1 MVRYGNSSSA
11 MSLTVMSKKQ
21 CSMTIGALA
30 KAASIGVETIR
41 YYQRRG
47 LMMEP
52 EKPYGSIR
60 HYDEQALA
68 RLHFIR
74 TAQWLGFSLDEI
86 GGLLTLQDGTHCDE
100 ARALGEQ
107 KLTSVR
113 RKILSLQRIE
123 RALDE
128 LVQQCCVQQAN
139 VNCPVPHSVMDVKNL
154 PRMKYLK
161 TSDSSSF
168 HNNFLTLS

>member
-1 MVRYGNSSSA
+1 
-11 MSLTVMSKKQ
+11 MSKKTR
-21 CSMTIGALA
+21 SMTIGVLA
-30 KAASIGVETIR
+30 KAAGIGVETIR

-47 LMMEP
+47 LVAEP

-60 HYDEQALA
+60 HYDDQALA

-113 RKILSLQRIE
+113 QKISNLQRIE
-123 RALDE
+123 RALDG
-128 LVQQCCVQQAN
+128 LVQECCTQRGN
-139 VNCPVPHSVMDVKNL
+139 VECPLIASLQDGIENIRLLPH
-154 PRMKYLK
+154 
-161 TSDSSSF
+161 
-168 HNNFLTLS
+168 

>member
-1 MVRYGNSSSA
+1 
-11 MSLTVMSKKQ
+11 MSKKHG
-21 CSMTIGALA
+21 SMTIGTLA
-30 KAASIGVETIR
+30 KAANMGVETIR

-47 LMMEP
+47 LITEP
-52 EKPYGSIR
+52 EKPFGSIR
-60 HYDEQALA
+60 HYDEQALE

-86 GGLLTLQDGTHCDE
+86 GGLLMLQDGTHCDE

-113 RKILSLQRIE
+113 QKILSLQRIE

-128 LVQQCCVQQAN
+128 LVQECCVQQGN
-139 VNCPVPHSVMDVKNL
+139 VYCPL
-154 PRMKYLK
+154 I
-161 TSDSSSF
+161 TSLHEGLEKF
-168 HNNFLTLS
+168 PLEERP

>member
-1 MVRYGNSSSA
+1 
-11 MSLTVMSKKQ
+11 MSKKTR
-21 CSMTIGALA
+21 SMTIGVLA
-30 KAASIGVETIR
+30 KAAGIGVETIR

-47 LMMEP
+47 LVAEP

-60 HYDEQALA
+60 HYDDQALA

-113 RKILSLQRIE
+113 QKISNLQRIE
-123 RALDE
+123 RALDG
-128 LVQQCCVQQAN
+128 LVQECCTQRGN
-139 VNCPVPHSVMDVKNL
+139 VECPLIASLQEGIENIRLL
-154 PRMKYLK
+154 P
-161 TSDSSSF
+161 D
-168 HNNFLTLS
+168 

>member
-1 MVRYGNSSSA
+1 M
-11 MSLTVMSKKQ
+11 
-21 CSMTIGALA
+21 
-30 KAASIGVETIR
+30 GVETIR

-47 LMMEP
+47 LVAEP

-60 HYDEQALA
+60 HYDDQAVA

-100 ARALGEQ
+100 ARVLGEQ
-107 KLTSVR
+107 KLASVR
-113 RKILSLQRIE
+113 QKIISLQHIE

-128 LVQQCCVQQAN
+128 LVQECLAQQGSVTCPLIASLHDGFEETFREGN
-139 VNCPVPHSVMDVKNL
+139 VSGK
-154 PRMKYLK
+154 R
-161 TSDSSSF
+161 
-168 HNNFLTLS
+168 